1 MTQLSRTH
9 VATRRNVPP
18 FDLILV
24 IATLLVSIIGVVMV
38 YTATRGSLLAQGED
52 PKTFL
57 KKQGLF
63 VVLGFI
69 VMVVVALIDYRR
81 LEPIANILYWLIIL
95 SLLGVFAVGS
105 SAQGAA
111 RWFSLG
117 PLQLQPSEFAVLA
130 LILAVSAY
138 RARRE
143 ADGLAW
149 RDVFRLLV
157 MAAIPIA
164 LVLLQPDLGTAMI
177 MIIVTLVLL
186 AVAGLPI
193 RILVMLLVGTAL
205 FAVVAVE
212 SGLLHHYQIARLTT
226 FLNPNSH
233 STNPYVQSAIYNEDQ
248 AKNAIGSGG
257 VFGSGIGHGVETNLG
272 YVPEQQTDFIF
283 TAVAEQLGFVG
294 SVFVLALEGVIVV
307 AGAARRRGGPGHVR
321 PTDLQRPLR
330 LHRVQRLPERRDDDG
345 DHADHGYPAP
355 VRELRRDGRAGVLRR
370 RGPGPER
377 RSPQEIPMTD
387 VQPEAEAEPEV
398 EAAVQPDPLP
408 APAPERPRPSFPAFR
423 VMDVEDV
430 SMDLP
435 SPYPSVTLVESEPP
449 MRSLVFP
456 VGLPEG
462 TAMAQA
468 LRRMD
473 SRRPMTHELFMH
485 VMQQARIDVI
495 ALRLVGR
502 DEGNLLAELDLMT
515 PAGRVRVDCRP
526 SDGIVLALRMPVPA
540 PILVDER
547 LLEEA
552 GDVVPVTDDVTES
565 DEPTRP

>member
-1 MTQLSRTH
+1 MTTLARTH

-18 FDLILV
+18 FDPILLV
-24 IATLLVSIIGVVMV
+24 ATLLVSIIGVVMV

-63 VVLGFI
+63 VVLGVI

-95 SLLGVFAVGS
+95 ALLGVFVVGS

-138 RARRE
+138 CARRE

-149 RDVFRLLV
+149 RDVFRLLI
-157 MAAIPIA
+157 MAGIPIF

-177 MIIVTLVLL
+177 MIIVMLVLL

-233 STNPYVQSAIYNEDQ
+233 STNPYVQSAIYNEQQ

-257 VFGSGIGHGVETNLG
+257 VFGSGIGHGVQTNLG

-294 SVFVLALEGVIVV
+294 SVAVLGLLGVIAWRVLHAAVVARDTFGRLICTGLFAFIAFSVFQNAGMTMGIMPITGIPLPFVSYGGTAVLVFFGAVGLALSVG
-307 AGAARRRGGPGHVR
+307 ARRK
-321 PTDLQRPLR
+321 
-330 LHRVQRLPERRDDDG
+330 
-345 DHADHGYPAP
+345 
-355 VRELRRDGRAGVLRR
+355 
-370 RGPGPER
+370 
-377 RSPQEIPMTD
+377 
-387 VQPEAEAEPEV
+387 
-398 EAAVQPDPLP
+398 
-408 APAPERPRPSFPAFR
+408 FR
-423 VMDVEDV
+423 
-430 SMDLP
+430 
-435 SPYPSVTLVESEPP
+435 
-449 MRSLVFP
+449 
-456 VGLPEG
+456 
-462 TAMAQA
+462 
-468 LRRMD
+468 
-473 SRRPMTHELFMH
+473 
-485 VMQQARIDVI
+485 
-495 ALRLVGR
+495 
-502 DEGNLLAELDLMT
+502 
-515 PAGRVRVDCRP
+515 
-526 SDGIVLALRMPVPA
+526 
-540 PILVDER
+540 
-547 LLEEA
+547 
-552 GDVVPVTDDVTES
+552 
-565 DEPTRP
+565 

>member
-1 MTQLSRTH
+1 MTTLARTH
-9 VATRRNVPP
+9 VAASRRSVPP
-18 FDLILV
+18 FDLILLV
-24 IATLLVSIIGVVMV
+24 ATLLVSVIGVVMV

-63 VVLGFI
+63 VVLGVI

-95 SLLGVFAVGS
+95 ALLGVFVVGS

-138 RARRE
+138 CARRE

-149 RDVFRLLV
+149 RDVFRLLI
-157 MAAIPIA
+157 MAGIPIF

-205 FAVVAVE
+205 FAVVAIE
-212 SGLLHHYQIARLTT
+212 TGLLHHYQIARLTT

-233 STNPYVQSAIYNEDQ
+233 STNPYVQSAIYNTQQ

-257 VFGSGIGHGVETNLG
+257 LFGSGLGHGVETNLG

-294 SVFVLALEGVIVV
+294 SVAVLGLLGVIAWRVLHAAVVARDTFGRLICSGLFAFIAFSVFQNAGMTMGIMPITGIPLPFVSYGGTAVLVFFTAVGLALSVG
-307 AGAARRRGGPGHVR
+307 ARRR
-321 PTDLQRPLR
+321 
-330 LHRVQRLPERRDDDG
+330 
-345 DHADHGYPAP
+345 
-355 VRELRRDGRAGVLRR
+355 
-370 RGPGPER
+370 
-377 RSPQEIPMTD
+377 
-387 VQPEAEAEPEV
+387 
-398 EAAVQPDPLP
+398 
-408 APAPERPRPSFPAFR
+408 FR
-423 VMDVEDV
+423 
-430 SMDLP
+430 
-435 SPYPSVTLVESEPP
+435 
-449 MRSLVFP
+449 
-456 VGLPEG
+456 
-462 TAMAQA
+462 
-468 LRRMD
+468 
-473 SRRPMTHELFMH
+473 
-485 VMQQARIDVI
+485 
-495 ALRLVGR
+495 
-502 DEGNLLAELDLMT
+502 
-515 PAGRVRVDCRP
+515 
-526 SDGIVLALRMPVPA
+526 
-540 PILVDER
+540 
-547 LLEEA
+547 
-552 GDVVPVTDDVTES
+552 
-565 DEPTRP
+565 